1 MHNLRKA
8 KAHNALIINT
18 LQNEAISPEGG
29 GQSKRPIINGYRSFA
44 LQGQMPERHLGYAL
58 LRWPPPAIPHPGGQ
72 GCRNLCGLPFSG
84 EAAGKVF

>member
-29 GQSKRPIINGYRSFA
+29 GKAKDR
-44 LQGQMPERHLGYAL
+44 
-58 LRWPPPAIPHPGGQ
+58 
-72 GCRNLCGLPFSG
+72 
-84 EAAGKVF
+84 

>member
-29 GQSKRPIINGYRSFA
+29 AKQKTDNQWLSVFCFA
-44 LQGQMPERHLGYAL
+44 GPDAGAASRIRTAPVP
-58 LRWPPPAIPHPGGQ
+58 PPPAIPHPGGQ

>member
-29 GQSKRPIINGYRSFA
+29 GQSKTQRINGY
-44 LQGQMPERHLGYAL
+44 L
-58 LRWPPPAIPHPGGQ
+58 
-72 GCRNLCGLPFSG
+72 
-84 EAAGKVF
+84 